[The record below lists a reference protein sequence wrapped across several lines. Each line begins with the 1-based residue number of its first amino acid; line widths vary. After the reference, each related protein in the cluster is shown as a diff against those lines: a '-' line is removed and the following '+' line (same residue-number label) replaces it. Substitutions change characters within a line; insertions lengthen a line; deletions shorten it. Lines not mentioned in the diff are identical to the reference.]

1 MQLEPQESSY
11 QEGSLIDMA
20 PMIDCVFLLLIFFIV
35 SSVFVADPGIV
46 VEKPD
51 VAGTVS
57 ADQNALLLAISADE
71 RIYFDGQ
78 ELALDQVA
86 SVLRQAAFG
95 KDQPLIIRADQ
106 AARHGIFAKV
116 YAEAKRAGIP
126 QVQFATAQA
135 GRPED

>member
-1 MQLEPQESSY
+1 MQLEQQDPSDR
-11 QEGSLIDMA
+11 EGALIDMA

-57 ADQNALLLAISADE
+57 ADQNALLIAISADE

-78 ELALDQVA
+78 EIRLDQVA
-86 SVLRQAAFG
+86 PALRQAAFG

-106 AARHGIFAKV
+106 GARHGIFAKV

-126 QVQFATAQA
+126 QVQFATAEA
-135 GRPED
+135 ARSED